1 MLNFMYH
8 SLFFLFTIY
17 VLIESISYGIFE
29 IKKEEN
35 KFGGLCVITFS
46 IFCVILGNFIVWKN

>member
-8 SLFFLFTIY
+8 SLFLLFTIY

-35 KFGGLCVITFS
+35 KFGGSCVIAFS
-46 IFCVILGNFIVWKN
+46 IFCVVLGNFIVWKN